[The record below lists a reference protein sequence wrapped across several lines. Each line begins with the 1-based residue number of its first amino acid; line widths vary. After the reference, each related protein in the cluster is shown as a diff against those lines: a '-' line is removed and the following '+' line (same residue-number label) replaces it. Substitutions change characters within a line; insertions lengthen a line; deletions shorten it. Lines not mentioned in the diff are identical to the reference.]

1 VASQQVHDFPKPA
14 HSASSRAA
22 DDKGHAMSNELLM
35 TTAEVSQHIQIELRT
50 VTRWLR
56 TGCLR
61 GRKVGRYWR
70 IAPDDLES
78 FLESHANRPCEDG
91 AAALVRNGRAEKVD
105 PSDAMADKENRPLQI
120 RPFEF
125 QPIKDASYLKVHT
138 YPRPTDRT
146 VRLGLI
152 EWVEHGYTTYKRLVN
167 RKPMSHHDAMEY
179 AKRFAEKF
187 EVPVIYQ
194 REDDPV
200 N

>member
-1 VASQQVHDFPKPA
+1 MYQ
-14 HSASSRAA
+14 
-22 DDKGHAMSNELLM
+22 ETLL
-35 TTAEVSQHIQIELRT
+35 TTAQVSEHIQIEVRT

-56 TGCLR
+56 TGYLR
-61 GRKVGRYWR
+61 GQKLGSYWR
-70 IAPDDLES
+70 IAPSDLES
-78 FLESHANRPCEDG
+78 FLESNANRSYEDG
-91 AAALVRNGRAEKVD
+91 VAALARKGRAEKAHT
-105 PSDAMADKENRPLQI
+105 SDAMADMENFQIQI
-120 RPFEF
+120 RPYEF
-125 QPIKDASYLKVHT
+125 QPIKDASYLKVRT

-152 EWVEHGYTTYKRLVN
+152 EWVEHGYTTSRRLVN

-194 REDDPV
+194 REDEPV